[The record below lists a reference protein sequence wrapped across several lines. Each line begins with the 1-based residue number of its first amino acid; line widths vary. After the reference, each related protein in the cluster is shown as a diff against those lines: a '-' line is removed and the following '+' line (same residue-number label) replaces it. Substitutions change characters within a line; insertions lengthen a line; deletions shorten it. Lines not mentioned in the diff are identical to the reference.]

1 MESDAKLLGAERIA
15 GRGIYYPPC
24 PCIRAVMRIE
34 GRFPLISAS
43 YLEPLKEYAEREKLT
58 VAGDPVSK
66 QERRR
71 HKIPRHVAARR
82 GGLTLHQV

>member
-58 VAGDPVSK
+58 VAGDPVSHTFLSIN
-66 QERRR
+66 RN
-71 HKIPRHVAARR
+71 AGA
-82 GGLTLHQV
+82 